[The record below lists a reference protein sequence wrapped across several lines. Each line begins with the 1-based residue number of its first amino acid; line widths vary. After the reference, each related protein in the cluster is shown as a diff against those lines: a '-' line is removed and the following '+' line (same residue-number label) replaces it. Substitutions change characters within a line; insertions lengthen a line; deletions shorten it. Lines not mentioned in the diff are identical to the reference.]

1 MRRADIRLTND
12 CTISVISDNI
22 KIDSFSCGD
31 RELDEYFKERSVR
44 YTSELLS
51 KNYAFV
57 TDSGEIVT
65 AFSYSNYCIN
75 SQQLPGNVRN
85 RLQRKIPNLKR
96 MRSYPALLIGRLGVD
111 VRYHGLGLGSQTL
124 DFIMRLYL
132 HPDAGVCIESSGNE
146 TAGKPHIHLIH
157 CGQLSVSDNNFIMLQ
172 QNIRLSGA
180 TVVVTG
186 VAGFIGASLTRRLL
200 DEYPDC
206 RVIGI
211 DNIN

>member
-1 MRRADIRLTND
+1 MRREDIRLTSD
-12 CTISVISDNI
+12 CTISVISGNI
-22 KIDSFSCGD
+22 RIDSFSCGD

-57 TDSGEIVT
+57 TDSGEVVT

-111 VRYHGLGLGSQTL
+111 VRYHGL
-124 DFIMRLYL
+124 
-132 HPDAGVCIESSGNE
+132 
-146 TAGKPHIHLIH
+146 
-157 CGQLSVSDNNFIMLQ
+157 
-172 QNIRLSGA
+172 
-180 TVVVTG
+180 
-186 VAGFIGASLTRRLL
+186 
-200 DEYPDC
+200 
-206 RVIGI
+206 
-211 DNIN
+211 